1 MRRSRLDIIIDVLE
15 AGKEGINKT
24 KIVYKTN
31 LNFKLAREHLDL
43 LQKHGLIEN
52 RLNKYIT
59 TEDGKSFLDKAKE
72 VSLL

>member
-15 AGKEGINKT
+15 AGKEGTNKT
-24 KIVYKTN
+24 SIVYKAN
-31 LNFKLAREHLDL
+31 LNFKLVKEYLDL

-52 RLNKYIT
+52 KLNKYMT